1 MQSGAELNDKREK
14 GRKMNVVIVGGGK
27 VGRKLVEDFTS
38 EGENVVLIDIKQ
50 TVCNHVEETYDV
62 RCIAGSGTN
71 VDVLLEAEIKKA
83 DLFIAVTANDEYNA
97 LCSVMAKK
105 MGANRCVAR
114 IRNREYS
121 KHLDFMRNMLGINMI
136 VNPELATAGEISR
149 ILRFPAATKT
159 ETFAKG
165 RIELIEFT
173 VGEDNALCNM
183 RLNEIYKKYKI
194 KVLICAIQRGNGVFI
209 PNGDFIIQSGDRLNI
224 TASHG
229 DLTKFMREI
238 GIIQKKV
245 KTVMLIGG
253 GRISFY
259 LAKMLIESG
268 MRVKIIEQNPQ
279 RCKELSEYIPKADI
293 ICGDGTERHTLEEEG
308 IDRIDALVSLTG
320 IDEENM
326 VIAMYAQR
334 RGVDKVIAKVNRLS
348 FGDLMEETDVYSI
361 VTPKNITAN
370 MIIRYARAMMSA
382 KDTEMRTLYRIVS
395 NRAEAMEFIVTKPS
409 ELTSKPLSQIN
420 ILDNVLIAA
429 ILRRNRLF
437 VPDGNST
444 LEVGDTVIVVTTQR
458 IRSLADVLA

>member
-1 MQSGAELNDKREK
+1 
-14 GRKMNVVIVGGGK
+14 MNVVIVGGGK
-27 VGRKLVEDFTS
+27 VGRKLVEDFNN
-38 EGENVVLIDIKQ
+38 EGEDVVLIDIKKE
-50 TVCNHVEETYDV
+50 VCDHIEESFDV
-62 RCIAGSGTN
+62 RCVNGSGTDI
-71 VDVLLEAEIKKA
+71 DVLMEAEIRRA

-97 LCSVMAKK
+97 LSSIIAKK
-105 MGANRCVAR
+105 MGAGRCVAR

-121 KHLDFMRNMLGINMI
+121 KHLDFMRDMLGINMI
-136 VNPELATAGEISR
+136 VNPELATAGDISR

-173 VGEDNALCNM
+173 VGSDNALCGM
-183 RLNEIYKKYKI
+183 GIREIYQKYKI
-194 KVLICAIQRGNGVFI
+194 KVLICAVQRGNDVFI
-209 PNGDFIIQSGDRLNI
+209 PNGDFVIMNGDRLHI
-224 TASHG
+224 TATHG
-229 DLTKFMREI
+229 DLTRFMKEI
-238 GIIQKKV
+238 GIIQKRL

-259 LAKMLIESG
+259 LARMLLESG
-268 MRVKIIEQNPQ
+268 MHVKIIEQNAD
-279 RCKELSEYIPKADI
+279 RCYELAEYLPKADI
-293 ICGDGTERHTLEEEG
+293 VCGDGTDRHTLEEEG

-334 RGVDKVIAKVNRLS
+334 RKVDKVIAKVNRLS

-382 KDTEMRTLYRIVS
+382 KDTEMRTLYRIV
-395 NRAEAMEFIVTKPS
+395 NNQAEVMEFIVTKES
-409 ELTSKPLSQIN
+409 ELTANPLSEIN

-429 ILRRNRLF
+429 ILRGNRTF
-437 VPDGNST
+437 VPDGSSK
-444 LEVGDTVIVVTTQR
+444 LEVGDTVIVVTTR
-458 IRSLADVLA
+458 RVKNLTDVLA